1 MAVGFG
7 NKQSAVLVSDPVRNR
22 FEINPFLDGIAYEVM
37 PEAMV
42 SEPGKPRNA
51 ARSIQGLPG

>member
-42 SEPGKPRNA
+42 SE
-51 ARSIQGLPG
+51 